1 MQEPLPGQLMS
12 TISSEEDPGSSSTEE
27 SQSVTIHYRSGYQQD
42 PRGRSSGTEQGR
54 EKQLRGQEAV
64 MLQGWHLSHPATDS
78 ILGEMDRASAP
89 WHRVCCVHSSWCR
102 AGERTPLFPLPPPP
116 AYNSPHSC
124 SPSGVAAADSSIQ
137 LQNEEKEAHDYIKDF
152 VKSTRRDQESKMKF
166 LASINMLCR
175 ASLQGRYQSPT
186 SHELLNELE
195 ALMQNEAFD
204 SMDTMMWQQALL
216 AIAALSEYRENLL
229 DNRLYEH
236 IGGTFSFV
244 ASETI
249 SQQTPFY
256 DQILKT
262 LDSVLE
268 VLICGASP
276 RSCIF
281 ITGKILQA
289 LLPITASEDMAKRR
303 KAVEWIARLTWF
315 LSPTSMLEEPV
326 LSLGMRA
333 FCRCSSDSPPS
344 PGDGESRRW

>member
-42 PRGRSSGTEQGR
+42 PRGRPSGTEQGR

-152 VKSTRRDQESKMKF
+152 VKSTRRVMAEFVSKALPGAPSWVLPRVLPTRRLLEGCWQCRAFPPLASCTRAAAPQASTPAGCASAPSPFSVSLLLDWQDQESKMKF

-195 ALMQNEAFD
+195 VRDPPAGLREGGKGA
-204 SMDTMMWQQALL
+204 QAP
-216 AIAALSEYRENLL
+216 
-229 DNRLYEH
+229 D
-236 IGGTFSFV
+236 
-244 ASETI
+244 
-249 SQQTPFY
+249 
-256 DQILKT
+256 
-262 LDSVLE
+262 
-268 VLICGASP
+268 
-276 RSCIF
+276 
-281 ITGKILQA
+281 
-289 LLPITASEDMAKRR
+289 
-303 KAVEWIARLTWF
+303 W
-315 LSPTSMLEEPV
+315 
-326 LSLGMRA
+326 
-333 FCRCSSDSPPS
+333 
-344 PGDGESRRW
+344 

>member
-1 MQEPLPGQLMS
+1 MQEPLLGQLMS

-27 SQSVTIHYRSGYQQD
+27 SQSVTIHYRS
-42 PRGRSSGTEQGR
+42 
-54 EKQLRGQEAV
+54 
-64 MLQGWHLSHPATDS
+64 
-78 ILGEMDRASAP
+78 
-89 WHRVCCVHSSWCR
+89 
-102 AGERTPLFPLPPPP
+102 
-116 AYNSPHSC
+116 
-124 SPSGVAAADSSIQ
+124 VAAADSSIQ